1 MFKRLFCK
9 HKYKYYNTRV
19 EYPAFGVYGYNV
31 FQFVC
36 TDCGKIT
43 EVNQLEIDD
52 SINKAKEFYN
62 RSIALGGER
71 IKSSKFSIR
80 RHNNIGVCY
89 DSPAATLVIES
100 YLNNRGI
107 DLMQLDY

>member
-19 EYPAFGVYGYNV
+19 EYPAFGIYGYNV

-36 TDCGKIT
+36 TDCGKET
-43 EVNQLEIDD
+43 EVSQLEIDNA
-52 SINKAKEFYN
+52 INKAREIYN
-62 RSIALGGER
+62 KAVVLGEEP
-71 IKSSKFSIR
+71 IKSSKLSIR
-80 RHNNIGVCY
+80 RHNNIGICY
-89 DSPAATLVIES
+89 DSPATTLVLEA
-100 YLNNRGI
+100 YLKNRRI